1 MKFNTLS
8 LTIAS
13 LAVSVNAQG
22 TPGTIQDYT
31 DCEYIRDYLG
41 ATIPATP
48 SYAETYVVCCAADTD
63 CANYKS
69 TGTSGGSVC
78 RYVYGAGTRIRRLCV
93 PSATATTAKEIPA
106 GTVGYLGSST
116 AAWGQTVQDNLI
128 FSIFKQEASGI
139 TL

>member
-22 TPGTIQDYT
+22 APGTILDWA
-31 DCEYIRDYLG
+31 DCEYIRNYQNVAILS
-41 ATIPATP
+41 TP

-69 TGTSGGSVC
+69 TGSSGSVC

-93 PSATATTAKEIPA
+93 PSATATTAKEVPA
-106 GTVGYLGSST
+106 GTVGYLGGAT
-116 AAWGQTVQDNLI
+116 AAWGQTTNDNLI
-128 FSIFKQEASGI
+128 FSIFK
-139 TL
+139 